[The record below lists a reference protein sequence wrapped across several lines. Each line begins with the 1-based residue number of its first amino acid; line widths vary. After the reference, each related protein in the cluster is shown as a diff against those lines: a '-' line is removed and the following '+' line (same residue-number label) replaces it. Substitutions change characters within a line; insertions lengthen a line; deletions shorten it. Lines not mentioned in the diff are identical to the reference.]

1 MMKKLIEEERIKKE
15 KNESKQEKKED
26 PIDQEE
32 I

>member
-1 MMKKLIEEERIKKE
+1 MEKLIEEERTKRKE
-15 KNESKQEKKED
+15 NESNHEKKED